1 MTATAVTTMTLV
13 CELPP
18 TSVGPNG
25 RAHHLG
31 KARINN
37 RLKWSA
43 LQLTREAWEALGVP
57 YWEWQPWPAARMD
70 VLWCFSGP
78 QPDDDNAWSRL
89 KSTRDGVAES
99 GLVTDDR
106 HITIGA
112 ITFQRVKRAEQR
124 VVLTFTRIGEEPA

>member
-1 MTATAVTTMTLV
+1 VSATAATTVTLV

-31 KARINN
+31 KARINA

-43 LQLTREAWEALGVP
+43 MQLTREAMGLHW
-57 YWEWQPWPAARMD
+57 WEWQAWPATRMD

-78 QPDDDNAWSRL
+78 QPDDDNAWARL
-89 KSTRDGVAES
+89 KSTRDGVAAA
-99 GLVTDDR
+99 GLVIDDR

-112 ITFQRVKRAEQR
+112 ITFQRVRRAEQR